1 MSAGGVFKVGLMI
14 GVHIGKTL
22 TGPDI
27 HRFFS
32 VLRSGAEVDTT
43 LIDTHVHPAVHR
55 AGGRKEG
62 EGPHS

>member
-1 MSAGGVFKVGLMI
+1 MI

-32 VLRSGAEVDTT
+32 VLRSGAEVDTA
-43 LIDTHVHPAVHR
+43 LIDTHVPPAVHR